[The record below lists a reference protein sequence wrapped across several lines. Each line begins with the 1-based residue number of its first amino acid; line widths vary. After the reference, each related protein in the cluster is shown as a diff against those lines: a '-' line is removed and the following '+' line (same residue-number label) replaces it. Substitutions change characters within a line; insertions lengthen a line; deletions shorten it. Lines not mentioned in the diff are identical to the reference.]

1 MKLEV
6 VMCHSSL
13 MSMLLRPEEFE
24 QAVHSY
30 TATAPD
36 VQHEGFAGYMET
48 KVSFEIK
55 DLERFSKLYSSSY
68 TYPSDRSAWYYKV
81 KNGFMECSK

>member
-24 QAVHSY
+24 QAVISY

-36 VQHEGFAGYMET
+36 VTNEGFAGYMET
-48 KVSFEIK
+48 KVVFNIK

-81 KNGFMECSK
+81 KNAFTECSK